1 MKLKNIFFSVLT
13 AGALFAACSPE
24 EYSMSAIDVT
34 TAQMNEGQGFNISI
48 DQNTNYVTFTS
59 LLSNNKTIYWEYGP
73 KPAEGADFSVSG
85 NFVGKTYQVGIAF
98 PGEYYVRMIA
108 ENNGGLSKSEPAYF
122 TIEKMNTDLISDATW
137 TILTGGVG
145 NSKTWILDMDPLDGT
160 PLKFS
165 GLKWFFTPGQS
176 WDSFHSADG
185 SNYID
190 ADVWDPANAIDPTY
204 ASEWYWTA
212 EFPGNS
218 WITTIADY
226 GEMTFDLINGAN
238 VDVNGAKGS
247 FNMDTKAHTISFTGV
262 LPLSCNLDGDIADY
276 CPTGTYKII
285 YLSENALQ
293 ILFDSGTAD
302 KTPFSLNYISK
313 EYKENYV
320 APVVTDIELPEDW
333 YDYIM
338 PKNQNITTFKFNED
352 APFTW
357 FDVAG
362 KAEIVRSFT
371 PADVADFKFEFNNK
385 EQKLVITD
393 PDGEATELGFS
404 LSDKGN
410 YTFAGALPQYQ
421 LSSDND
427 AIIFGASDNQLQLLS
442 YEIDEYT
449 GDITEIILGARQ
461 YDAQGNFYEYMAYR
475 LKKQTG
481 GEEVERFKVTLGYSD
496 TGWSFIEYDPVF
508 VTGEGVYTF
517 TLTNNGTSN
526 TQDPYLYYVDIHKLL
541 KKHPNADMIITSIK
555 RDGEEIL
562 GTRENFTDEAISRQ
576 VGDADVDGRRYLLNP
591 WNEESAANTDLFSF
605 DSTFEVTMRV
615 VYDCGEQVLHP

>member
-1 MKLKNIFFSVLT
+1 MKLKYILYSALASGMMLT
-13 AGALFAACSPE
+13 ACSPE
-24 EYSMSAIDVT
+24 EYSLSPIGVT
-34 TAQMNEGQGFNISI
+34 TQQMSEGQGFSVNV
-48 DQNTNYVTFTS
+48 DQNTNLVTFIS
-59 LLSNNKTIYWEYGP
+59 LLGSEKTIYWEYGP
-73 KPAEGADFSVSG
+73 KPAEGADYSVSG
-85 NFVGKTYQVGIAF
+85 NCVGKSYQVGIAF

-108 ENNGGLSKSEPAYF
+108 LNNGGLSKSEPAFF
-122 TIEKMNTDLISDATW
+122 TIEKINTDLIADDTW
-137 TILTGGVG
+137 AMLTGGVG
-145 NSKTWILDMDPLDGT
+145 NSKTWILDMDPEDGT

-218 WITTIADY
+218 WITNIADY

-238 VDVNGAKGS
+238 VDVNGVKGA

-262 LPLSCNLDGDIADY
+262 LPLSCGLDGDISDY

-285 YLSENALQ
+285 YLTENAMQ
-293 ILFDSGTAD
+293 ILFDSGTAA
-302 KTPFSLNYISK
+302 KTPFSLNYITK

-333 YDYIM
+333 FDYIM

-357 FDVAG
+357 FDVSG
-362 KAEIVRSFT
+362 KNEIVRSVEA
-371 PADVADFKFEFNNK
+371 ADVADYKFEFNNK
-385 EQKLVITD
+385 EQKLTITD
-393 PDGEATELGFS
+393 LDGNTQEIAFE
-404 LSDKGN
+404 LSDNGN
-410 YTFAGALPQYQ
+410 YQFATALPTYV
-421 LSSDND
+421 LSNSNPDVV
-427 AIIFGASDNQLQLLS
+427 FGAADNQLQLLS
-442 YEIDEYT
+442 YEIDDYT
-449 GDITEIILGARQ
+449 GDISTIMLGSRQ
-461 YDAQGNFYEYMAYR
+461 YDAQGNFYEYLAYN
-475 LKKQTG
+475 LKKVTAG
-481 GEEVERFKVTLGYSD
+481 NEVERFKVTLGYSD
-496 TGWSFIEYDPVF
+496 TGWAFIEYDPVF
-508 VTGEGVYTF
+508 VTGEGTYTF

-526 TQDPYLYYVDIHKLL
+526 THDPYLYYIDIHKLL
-541 KKHPNADMIITSIK
+541 KKYPNADMIITSIK
-555 RDGEEIL
+555 RDGEEVL

-576 VGDADVDGRRYLLNP
+576 VGDAPVDGRRYLLNP

-605 DSTFEVTMRV
+605 DETFEVVMRV